1 VALPRPPA
9 GTVRVAVNGHHDT
22 SQWTNVFWLLV
33 TNYDL
38 ADGLDVADL
47 ATQIFDAFGA
57 RLIPWTSN
65 SNHLTSVQCVLY
77 QTGGELMGTAGGD
90 TTGGASGSYQVGAVS
105 IILSWGTT
113 AFWRGGKPRTY
124 LSGIPDSAIAT
135 ATTFTSGY
143 VSAVNTAAALYLSD
157 VDTITTTN
165 IDTVTLGFLSR
176 VSGGAPRTPGIFF
189 PYTTVFTRTNPGS
202 IRRRNEYTGI

>member
-1 VALPRPPA
+1 MALPRPPA
-9 GTVRVAVNGHHDT
+9 GIVRVAVSGHHDT
-22 SQWTNVFWLLV
+22 SQWTNVFWCQV

-38 ADGLDVADL
+38 ADGADVSDMAH
-47 ATQIFDAFGA
+47 QIYDAFLA
-57 RLIPWTSN
+57 RLLDWTSN
-65 SNHLTSVQCVLY
+65 SNHLNTVQCVLY
-77 QTGGELMGTAGGD
+77 QTSGEIMGSWSAD
-90 TTGGASGSYQVGAVS
+90 DVGGASGSYQVGAVS

-135 ATTFTSGY
+135 ATTFSSGY
-143 VSAVNTAAALYLSD
+143 VAAVQTAAALFLSD
-157 VDTITTTN
+157 VDAITTTN

-176 VSGGAPRTPGIFF
+176 LSGGAPRTPGVFF
-189 PYTTVFTRTNPGS
+189 PYMTVFVRTNPGS